1 MLLSL
6 FYSKKFDVVQVIC
19 LLLAL
24 SCSKPLFGNE
34 NLICNELARK
44 IEVEYNLPTNIL
56 ASIAVV
62 EAGRRQHDGSIKPWP
77 WSLNHAGKSLFFD
90 NKTQALEYLKTN
102 ITSKF
107 RNIDVGC
114 MQINVRWHQEQF
126 KSFSAM
132 IDPRNNIEYAASFL
146 IHLKE
151 VHGSWEYAIKHY
163 HSATPKLHKKYYAK
177 VEKAWSEK
185 SGMNLGVRNVSL
197 FNEESI
203 SYSISSDTK
212 HDMVGSSA
220 KKDLEESKKGML
232 KFLRPELTDQDNQIY
247 LNAELI
253 DNSGMYDKEELK
265 QYIKYKSAYLRDNI
279 DMILLFREEF
289 LKN

>member
-1 MLLSL
+1 M
-6 FYSKKFDVVQVIC
+6 
-19 LLLAL
+19 
-24 SCSKPLFGNE
+24 
-34 NLICNELARK
+34 
-44 IEVEYNLPTNIL
+44 
-56 ASIAVV
+56 
-62 EAGRRQHDGSIKPWP
+62 
-77 WSLNHAGKSLFFD
+77 
-90 NKTQALEYLKTN
+90 
-102 ITSKF
+102 
-107 RNIDVGC
+107 
-114 MQINVRWHQEQF
+114 
-126 KSFSAM
+126 
-132 IDPRNNIEYAASFL
+132 
-146 IHLKE
+146 
-151 VHGSWEYAIKHY
+151 
-163 HSATPKLHKKYYAK
+163 
-177 VEKAWSEK
+177 WSEK
-185 SGMNLGVRNVSL
+185 SGMNLGVQNVSL

>member
-1 MLLSL
+1 
-6 FYSKKFDVVQVIC
+6 
-19 LLLAL
+19 LLLAINFF
-24 SCSKPLFGNE
+24 KPAYGNE
-34 NLICNELARK
+34 NLICDEIARK
-44 IEVEYNLPTNIL
+44 VELEYNLPTNIL
-56 ASIAVV
+56 ASIAIV

-90 NKTQALEYLKTN
+90 KKTDALTYLRNN
-102 ITSKF
+102 ITAKF

-114 MQINVRWHQEQF
+114 MQINVRWHQKQF

-132 IDPRNNIEYAASFL
+132 IDPRKNIEYAAKFL

-177 VEKAWSEK
+177 VEKAWSKK
-185 SGMNLGVRNVSL
+185 SGANLGIQNASL

-203 SYSISSDTK
+203 SYLINADTQ
-212 HDMVGSSA
+212 HNVVGSNA

-232 KFLRPELTDQDNQIY
+232 KFLRPELKDQDNQIY

-253 DNSGMYDKEELK
+253 DNGGMYDKEELK